1 MSERGWDDL
10 VKQVEKELSE
20 RGPSATDDRRVRF
33 LIAAYLRDIR
43 DLLRKQSGR
52 VAAPPPGSTWDI
64 SDVVR
69 QEDDGDTRPFA
80 FVDEL
85 RVPVRQEDGAKG
97 EDKKTGK

>member
-1 MSERGWDDL
+1 MSERGWDEL

-43 DLLRKQSGR
+43 DLLRKQAGR
-52 VAAPPPGSTWDI
+52 VAAPPPLSPWDI
-64 SDVVR
+64 SDVAR

-80 FVDEL
+80 FVDA
-85 RVPVRQEDGAKG
+85 QEKQ
-97 EDKKTGK
+97 KKEGK